1 MTVLRRINPA
11 SAFKVGLVVNGFLG
25 LILGGFCTVISIAGV
40 PVARQAHISLFG
52 ASGAFVGF
60 FAVILCPVLYGLI
73 GGLGAAVGAAIY
85 NLASGWFGGLEIEI
99 T

>member
-11 SAFKVGLVVNGFLG
+11 SAFKVGLMVNGFLG
-25 LILGGFCTVISIAGV
+25 LILGAFCTGISIAGV
-40 PVARQAHISLFG
+40 AVARQAHISLFG
-52 ASGAFVGF
+52 VSGAWVGF

-73 GGLGAAVGAAIY
+73 GGVGAAVGAAIY
-85 NLASGWFGGLEIEI
+85 NLASGWIGGLEIEI